1 MIEGLLVSIVIVLN
15 KIQIHK
21 MMLRPEV
28 LRGVVSV
35 VHHGAADV
43 DRLGSVPGLGGESWR
58 VAKFRKLLQSI
69 A

>member
-1 MIEGLLVSIVIVLN
+1 MVEGLFLVSIVIVLN

-21 MMLRPEV
+21 IMLRPEV

-35 VHHGAADV
+35 VHGAADV
-43 DRLGSVPGLGGESWR
+43 DRLGSVPGLGGEPWR

>member
-21 MMLRPEV
+21 MMLRPG
-28 LRGVVSV
+28 GVVSV

-43 DRLGSVPGLGGESWR
+43 DRLGSVPGLGGEPWR